1 MVSYTVPGGQPQ
13 GRPIFVTSKIR
24 EAMIAELTAINDYS
38 YHIANSNMEEVNKVW
53 RMIML
58 DEKKHYGMFLTL
70 LRKYDPVQYQ
80 TYNYYKNTQFDV
92 KEPMQNYKPDYDK
105 QLILN
110 LIRNDIKGEL
120 ETAVLYDQY
129 AYEIPYT
136 DVKHV
141 FTVISRDEKYH
152 VEHLTKLL
160 ISYDSDPYNGLK

>member
-1 MVSYTVPGGQPQ
+1 
-13 GRPIFVTSKIR
+13 
-24 EAMIAELTAINDYS
+24 
-38 YHIANSNMEEVNKVW
+38 
-53 RMIML
+53 ML

-80 TYNYYKNTQFDV
+80 TYLYYKDTQFV
-92 KEPMQNYKPDYDK
+92 KEPMQIYKPNYDK

-110 LIRNDIKGEL
+110 NVRNDLKGEL

-129 AYEIPYT
+129 AAEISIP

-141 FTVISRDEKYH
+141 FAVISRDEKYH

-160 ISYDSDPYNGLK
+160 ISYDPDPYNGLK